1 MVTWSSLV
9 FSVFSFCRNL
19 LAAFLFCSLLFSS
32 LSSSSIVN
40 WKYYPYYFSF
50 RILSNGHF
58 KLFVKSHSYKKT
70 FYTTSVFLFFD
81 GDEMGTLITSSPFSN
96 NFCSILQRISNLSS
110 GKIQLDFEASSD
122 AFLNTSSLISE
133 TGTSAIF
140 FNTRRRRRARTTT
153 NCIPC
158 SLSNVTSGLYKF
170 KYSAYSF
177 LDFSEFTLHDSLKG
191 IYLYVCTSL
200 SLFRMFYYLLSKP
213 KVKVVVYLY
222 KFGKTPYKQWTLN
235 INTWTRYQQL
245 KHVNSG

>member
-1 MVTWSSLV
+1 
-9 FSVFSFCRNL
+9 
-19 LAAFLFCSLLFSS
+19 
-32 LSSSSIVN
+32 
-40 WKYYPYYFSF
+40 
-50 RILSNGHF
+50 
-58 KLFVKSHSYKKT
+58 
-70 FYTTSVFLFFD
+70 
-81 GDEMGTLITSSPFSN
+81 MGTLITSSPFSN

-133 TGTSAIF
+133 TGNSAIF
-140 FNTRRRRRARTTT
+140 FNMRRRRARTTT

-200 SLFRMFYYLLSKP
+200 SLFRMFFYLLSKP
-213 KVKVVVYLY
+213 KVKVVVWQNALQTMN
-222 KFGKTPYKQWTLN
+222 F
-235 INTWTRYQQL
+235 
-245 KHVNSG
+245 KHEYMD